1 MALVTFAPLLCIR
14 SYVHLWKLY
23 TNDDGVKEPF
33 SLRAK
38 LVLGLMTTGVVLMNI
53 LVIIDSLI

>member
-1 MALVTFAPLLCIR
+1 MALVAFATLLCIL

-33 SLRAK
+33 SPRAK
-38 LVLGLMTTGVVLMNI
+38 LGLGLMTTDVVLMNI
-53 LVIIDSLI
+53 TVIVDSLI